1 MKRFNR
7 LPKKGVAR
15 SRRKESLGIKIL
27 EHPSVPAE
35 DMWVIRKKEEPQ
47 VPPDLRGNLPVP
59 CILTGDAAR
68 VRRILS
74 FARAIGR

>member
-1 MKRFNR
+1 ME
-7 LPKKGVAR
+7 A
-15 SRRKESLGIKIL
+15 LGIRIL